1 MSDYK
6 IINCCFVVILFLG
19 LSYCFFLKS
28 IPEQVHLK
36 SNCESK
42 LFCKSVGLTRAFHS
56 ALHLNFKKAS
66 SFNLDYIYPLSFF
79 ITQFFYRFISIL
91 FKRDF
96 SKKIIR
102 IELIITISYFL
113 FAFTRFVIP

>member
-6 IINCCFVVILFLG
+6 IINSCFVVILFLG
-19 LSYCFFLKS
+19 LVYCFFLKS
-28 IPEQVHLK
+28 IGGQFQLK
-36 SNCESK
+36 SNCEGEP
-42 LFCKSVGLTRAFHS
+42 FCKSVGLTRAFHS